1 MNGMISFFNNMYAVA
16 NQSTNPSVAVAFLMA
31 KMSVTI
37 AIAVIAAR
45 LLSKIAKIKAQ

>member
-16 NQSTNPSVAVAFLMA
+16 NQSTNPAVAVAFLMA

-37 AIAVIAAR
+37 AVAVIAAR
-45 LLSKIAKIKAQ
+45 LLSKIAKAMAQ